1 MKKEIIIILLCFL
14 FLLSSCTSVYDFI
27 TINGSVG
34 EPLTL
39 QEINKSEDIDLRFAE
54 WECVEYGFV
63 NTSFQGG
70 IPLDCSGTFNIAVE
84 ENHEKLYF
92 ESTEEVCIKW
102 QLIKRSNIEAY
113 HDDFCSTDIFTL
125 SLNSSMQ

>member
-54 WECVEYGFV
+54 WECVEYGYV
-63 NTSFQGG
+63 NSTKKDV
-70 IPLDCSGTFNIAVE
+70 PLDCSSTFRAYY
-84 ENHEKLYF
+84 ENNTVRITSE
-92 ESTEEVCIKW
+92 EEVCIKW
-102 QLIKRSNIEAY
+102 MLVRKSNE
-113 HDDFCSTDIFTL
+113 
-125 SLNSSMQ
+125 